1 MKKMLTLIF
10 CLFLTVGAYA
20 EDTIPAPKEYKSLIE
35 QHETVNQLRE
45 LKNCT
50 ITYYNIG
57 VYAVLGGSIIHLI
70 EGDEATREKF
80 TMIANRAN
88 QQHFLLQKKL
98 DNLIA
103 MLINANYHPME
114 VRMILDQATN
124 VTLGVITKM
133 IQDVMIDPSRANK
146 MITIMMGS
154 TNKCDKEFL
163 LQ

>member
-1 MKKMLTLIF
+1 
-10 CLFLTVGAYA
+10 
-20 EDTIPAPKEYKSLIE
+20 
-35 QHETVNQLRE
+35 
-45 LKNCT
+45 
-50 ITYYNIG
+50 
-57 VYAVLGGSIIHLI
+57 
-70 EGDEATREKF
+70 
-80 TMIANRAN
+80 
-88 QQHFLLQKKL
+88 
-98 DNLIA
+98 
-103 MLINANYHPME
+103 ME